1 MYGEAKKIHLI
12 EAILKI
18 ENDADLAELETAI
31 NKSKMQVTEE
41 KKFKE
46 FAGIWTEGEAA
57 EMKKIIEDS
66 CDKINPDD
74 WK

>member
-18 ENDADLAELETAI
+18 EDDTILAEIETAI
-31 NKSKMQVTEE
+31 NKSKLNIVGEKNFRALSGTWTNEE
-41 KKFKE
+41 
-46 FAGIWTEGEAA
+46 AD
-57 EMKKIIEDS
+57 EMKRIIENS
-66 CDKINPDD
+66 CEQINIDD

>member
-18 ENDADLAELETAI
+18 EDDTILAEIETAI
-31 NKSKMQVTEE
+31 NKSKLNIVGE
-41 KKFKE
+41 KNFRALSGTWTKKE
-46 FAGIWTEGEAA
+46 AD

-66 CDKINPDD
+66 CEQINIDD